1 MEISDSI
8 EDIYEIQL
16 SATMISNITDAVLEE
31 MEEWI
36 LFYNTTRLKSKVKE
50 KRNTYTKREK

>member
-50 KRNTYTKREK
+50 KRKTYTKREK